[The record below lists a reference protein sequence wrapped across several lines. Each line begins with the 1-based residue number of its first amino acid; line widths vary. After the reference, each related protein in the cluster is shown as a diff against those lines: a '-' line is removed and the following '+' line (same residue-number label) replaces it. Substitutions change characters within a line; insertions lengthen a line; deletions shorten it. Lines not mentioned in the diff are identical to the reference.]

1 MIDRVHEHI
10 VSELQR
16 GARTDT
22 IFVVI
27 AVLLNLLML
36 GIGSGIAQD
45 SGENGATTI
54 VLGLF
59 IALTV
64 VVNVVAVFGLLKG
77 KETRARLIGGL
88 LRLYVDQ
95 HVDGYYDPALL
106 RNYGARYTLFIL
118 AVVSMGAVAI
128 AVPLVLR

>member
-1 MIDRVHEHI
+1 MIDRVHQHI
-10 VSELQR
+10 VSELQQ
-16 GARTDT
+16 GAHTDT
-22 IFVVI
+22 VFVVI

-36 GIGSGIAQD
+36 GISSGIAEGSAED
-45 SGENGATTI
+45 GTTTG

-59 IALTV
+59 MALTV

-88 LRLYVDQ
+88 LKLYADQ

-106 RNYGARYTLFIL
+106 RNYGTRYYLFIL
-118 AVVSMGAVAI
+118 TIVCMGIVAI
-128 AVPLVLR
+128 VVPLLLR

>member
-1 MIDRVHEHI
+1 MIDRVHQHI
-10 VSELQR
+10 VSELQQ

-36 GIGSGIAQD
+36 AISSGVASD
-45 SGENGATTI
+45 AGENGTSTA

-64 VVNVVAVFGLLKG
+64 IVNIVAVFGLLKG
-77 KETRARLIGGL
+77 KETRARLLAGL
-88 LRLYVDQ
+88 LKLYEDQ
-95 HVDGYYDPALL
+95 QVSGYYDPTLL
-106 RNYGARYTLFIL
+106 RNYGTRYYLFIL

-128 AVPLVLR
+128 VVPLLL